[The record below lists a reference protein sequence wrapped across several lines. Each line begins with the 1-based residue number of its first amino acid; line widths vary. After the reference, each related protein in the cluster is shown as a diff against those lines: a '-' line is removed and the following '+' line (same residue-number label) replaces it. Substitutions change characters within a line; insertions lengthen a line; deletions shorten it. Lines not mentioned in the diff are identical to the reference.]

1 MTAQNVRV
9 VQELYDAFRRA
20 DVPNILALF
29 APDATVS
36 EPGGLP
42 YEGEYHGHDGLM
54 QVLQGMGAAWER
66 LDALVEQTVAEGDD
80 VVVLAT
86 LVGKLRGVEQEIRM
100 PLAEHWRL
108 RDGKIVLGR
117 VFYGDT
123 ALIARLW
130 AERA

>member
-1 MTAQNVRV
+1 MTAQNVQV
-9 VQELYDAFRRA
+9 VHDLYDAFRRA
-20 DVPNILALF
+20 DVPSIMALF
-29 APDATVS
+29 APDVTVI
-36 EPGGLP
+36 EPNGLP

-66 LDALVEQTVAEGDD
+66 IDALIEQTVAQGDD

-86 LVGKLRGVEQEIRM
+86 LVGKLRGIEQEIRM
-100 PLAEHWRL
+100 PLAEHWRV
-108 RDGKIVLGR
+108 RDGRIVFGR

-123 ALIARLW
+123 GLIARLW